1 MKSTVILFA
10 LSLLFCTPG
19 FTQDKE
25 LDRLDDVYQ
34 VLKDLQELPNDS
46 EEGIPYALLEKAEA
60 VVIIPKLKKGGLVVG
75 GKFGRGIAM
84 VKSKE
89 GQWSDPTFLKITGG
103 SLGFQVGYTS
113 SDLFLIFKHAK
124 TLRRL
129 TTGKGKFTLGG
140 DVAVAAGPHG
150 RTASANTDLDFQ
162 AEIYSYSKS
171 RGIFAGVSLDGSEL
185 KIDDKANYSFYGDKE
200 LGRNIIRSAASGLK
214 SSEIISKIKKVLDS
228 FKD

>member
-1 MKSTVILFA
+1 MKKILF
-10 LSLLFCTPG
+10 LFVLLASVQ
-19 FTQDKE
+19 FTYAQDKE
-25 LDRLDDVYQ
+25 QDRLDDVYE
-34 VLKDLQELPNDS
+34 VLKELQDLPNDD

-84 VKSKE
+84 IKNKD
-89 GQWSDPTFLKITGG
+89 GQWSDPAFLKITGG

-113 SDLFLIFKHAK
+113 SDLFLIFKSSK
-124 TLRRL
+124 TLRKL
-129 TTGKGKFTLGG
+129 TSGKGKFTLGG

-150 RTASANTDLDFQ
+150 RTASANTDLDFK

-185 KIDDKANYSFYGDKE
+185 KLDKKANTSFYGDAGQGKS
-200 LGRNIIRSAASGLK
+200 IIRNGSFGLK
-214 SSEIISKIKKVLDS
+214 SLAILDKIKQALDS
-228 FKD
+228 FED